1 MTDRLAVEANGVRLD
16 EQRFPGRQGRI
27 LFAYLAVQHGRS
39 VPRDELAELLWGEE
53 LPATWEKALRVL
65 MTKLRAL
72 LEECGIDGSSVLT
85 SAFGCYQL
93 TLPDDAWIDVDA
105 AANALQR
112 GQAALVADN
121 LVEARAQASMAAE
134 LARRSFLPGEDGQWV
149 EEQRRDLRDILVR
162 ALEC

>member
-1 MTDRLAVEANGVRLD
+1 MTERLAVEANGTRLD

-27 LFAYLAVQHGRS
+27 LFAYLAAQKGRP

-72 LEECGIDGSSVLT
+72 LSECGIDGAGALT

-93 TLPDDAWIDVDA
+93 ALPPDAWIDVHA
-105 AANALQR
+105 AASAVAR
-112 GQAALVADN
+112 AEAAFAAGN
-121 LVEARAQASMAAE
+121 LDEARDEAATAAG
-134 LARRSFLPGEDGQWV
+134 LSRPILLPGEDGAW
-149 EEQRRDLRDILVR
+149 
-162 ALEC
+162 